1 MQNFEL
7 LIAAKINFIGKM
19 HLPQVLPVIFIIT
32 SAVIF
37 YSQLPVSARSQS
49 LRSSSFS
56 VALETLQ
63 KHLNYDF
70 QHIGLLRRAMT
81 HSSYSEENNKAF
93 SVLGES
99 IIETS
104 ASLRLLTKDVDI
116 TSKDLNNRIS
126 EISKVETSCAVDGMR
141 LGLQNVVRVS
151 SNTNSSTSSVVCGAF
166 RAIFGAI
173 ALDTGK
179 SDDAGDVFWL
189 VHGGA
194 GSVLSM

>member
-1 MQNFEL
+1 MYGRSHF
-7 LIAAKINFIGKM
+7 
-19 HLPQVLPVIFIIT
+19 PVLFVIII

-37 YSQLPVSARSQS
+37 YSSPPVAARSS
-49 LRSSSFS
+49 SSSFS

-63 KHLNYDF
+63 KHINYEF
-70 QHIGLLRRAMT
+70 QNIGLLRRAMT

-99 IIETS
+99 IIETTV
-104 ASLRLLTKDVDI
+104 ALRLLVKDVDI
-116 TSKDLNNRIS
+116 TAKDLNERIS
-126 EISKVETSCAVDGMR
+126 EVSKVETSCAVDGMR

-151 SNTNSSTSSVVCGAF
+151 SSTDSSTSSIVCGAF

-179 SDDAGDVFWL
+179 SDDAGNVFWA

-194 GSVLSM
+194 GSVLSV

>member
-1 MQNFEL
+1 MHFRSL
-7 LIAAKINFIGKM
+7 LP
-19 HLPQVLPVIFIIT
+19 LIFIVAA
-32 SAVIF
+32 AVF
-37 YSQLPVSARSQS
+37 CSDLPVSARSES

-81 HSSYSEENNKAF
+81 HSSYSEENNKAL

-99 IIETS
+99 IIEAS
-104 ASLRLLTKDVDI
+104 ASLRFMTKDVDI
-116 TSKDLNNRIS
+116 SSKDLNNRIA
-126 EISKVETSCAVDGMR
+126 ELSKVETSCAVDGMR

-179 SDDAGDVFWL
+179 SDDAGDVFFV

-194 GSVLSM
+194 GSAFSM